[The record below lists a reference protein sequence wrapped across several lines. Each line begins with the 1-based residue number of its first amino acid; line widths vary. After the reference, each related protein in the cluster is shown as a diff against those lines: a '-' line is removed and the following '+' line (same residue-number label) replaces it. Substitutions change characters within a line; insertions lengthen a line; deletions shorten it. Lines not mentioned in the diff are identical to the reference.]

1 MDLLLTVVGL
11 MMIGLAATCLPLLW
25 LYRRR

>member
-1 MDLLLTVVGL
+1 MDLLLLFLGL
-11 MMIGLAATCLPLLW
+11 LAIGLAATCLPLLW